1 MYKLKLAIR
10 YFLRRPITALA
21 VVAVALCV
29 FIVVVVMTVMSGLV
43 TEFRN
48 KNHNFVGD
56 CVISTDSLVG
66 FPYYAE
72 FVDQLGRQDFV
83 EATSSVVR
91 SFGLLT
97 QPNADWNLGIEI
109 MGLKPSDHIR
119 ATGFAKTLHYH
130 ALDPENVF
138 VPSYNPGLS
147 GCVVGIDLMPSSRDR
162 SGEYYHS
169 PDSPRYELII
179 SCFPLTP
186 KGGLAKAG
194 TDLVNTLSF
203 FFSDDSHSG
212 LVKVDGRVIY
222 IPLEYAQKMCG
233 MSGETPRISAVHV
246 KFTDDAALDEG
257 CEKVKQ
263 MWHAFVEANKKRQD
277 VSPLEVSLLENV
289 SVQSWID
296 NRRSVI
302 APMEKEQTM
311 LTLLF
316 GMLGIITVFVIFV
329 VFYMIISH
337 KSKDIGILR
346 SIGVSGWGVVELFTY
361 FAVIVG
367 TIGAGIGAA
376 AGCAVLVKANEI
388 EDWLFATFGFQVW
401 DRSIYAIGDI
411 PNNIEPRVLAV
422 IILSAIAASVVGAVV
437 PSVQAA
443 RKRPAEALQVN
454 QL

>member
-10 YFLRRPITALA
+10 YFLRRRITSLA

-29 FIVVVVMTVMSGLV
+29 FIVVVVMTVMNGLV
-43 TEFRN
+43 TEFRS

-72 FVDQLGRQDFV
+72 FIAELDKQNFV
-83 EATSSVVR
+83 AATSGAIR

-97 QPNADWNLGIEI
+97 QPNAEWNLGVEI
-109 MGLKPSDHIR
+109 MGINAADHIG

-138 VPSYNPGLS
+138 IPSYNPTLA
-147 GCVVGIDLMPSSRDR
+147 GCVVGIDLMPSQRNH
-162 SGEYYHS
+162 SGEYYHNPNPPS
-169 PDSPRYELII
+169 YKLII

-186 KGGLAKAG
+186 RGGLAKAG

-203 FFSDDSHSG
+203 SYSDDTQSG

-222 IPLEYAQKMCG
+222 VSFEYAQKMCG
-233 MSGETPRISAVHV
+233 MSGETPRISAIYV
-246 KFTDDAALDEG
+246 KFADGAALDES
-257 CEKVKQ
+257 CDKVRQ
-263 MWHAFVEANKKRQD
+263 MWRDFVEANKTRRQAF
-277 VSPLEVSLLENV
+277 LLENV
-289 SVQSWID
+289 SVQSWIE
-296 NRRSVI
+296 NRRSTI
-302 APMEKEQTM
+302 GPMEKEQTM

-316 GMLGIITVFVIFV
+316 AMLGIITVFVIFV

-346 SIGVSGWGVVELFTY
+346 SIGVPGRGVVELFTW

-367 TIGAGIGAA
+367 AIGAGIGAA
-376 AGCAVLVKANEI
+376 AGCGVLVKANNI
-388 EDWLFATFGFQVW
+388 EDWLFATFGFQIW

-411 PNNIEPRVLAV
+411 PNKIELHVLAV
-422 IILSAIAASVVGAVV
+422 IILSAIAASVVGALV
-437 PSVQAA
+437 PSIQAA
-443 RKRPAEALQVN
+443 RKRPADALQVN
-454 QL
+454 SL

>member
-10 YFLRRPITALA
+10 YFLRRPITAMA

-29 FIVVVVMTVMSGLV
+29 FIVVLVMTVMNGLV
-43 TEFRN
+43 REFRD

-66 FPYYAE
+66 FSYYAE
-72 FVDQLGRQDFV
+72 FVAELDKQQFV
-83 EATSSVVR
+83 AATSSVIR

-97 QPNADWNLGIEI
+97 QPNAEWNRGIEI
-109 MGLKPSDHIR
+109 MGLNAADHIGT
-119 ATGFAKTLHYH
+119 TGFAGTLHYH
-130 ALDPENVF
+130 ALDPDNAF
-138 VPSYNPGLS
+138 IPAYNPRLP
-147 GCVVGIDLMPSSRDR
+147 GCVAGIDLMPSERNR

-169 PDSPRYELII
+169 PNPPQYELII

-203 FFSDDSHSG
+203 FYSDDSHSG
-212 LVKVDGRVIY
+212 LVKVDGKMIY
-222 IPLEYAQKMCG
+222 VPFEYAQKMCG
-233 MSGETPRISAVHV
+233 MAGETPRISAVYV
-246 KFTDDAALDEG
+246 KFADGAALNES

-263 MWHAFVEANKKRQD
+263 MWRAFVGASKDRQYAF
-277 VSPLEVSLLENV
+277 LLENV

-296 NRRSVI
+296 NRRSAI

-346 SIGVSGWGVVELFTY
+346 SIGVSGWGVVELFTW
-361 FAVIVG
+361 FAAIVG
-367 TIGAGIGAA
+367 TTGAGIGAA
-376 AGCAVLVKANEI
+376 AGCGVLVKANEI

-411 PNNIEPRVLAV
+411 PNKIELHVLAV
-422 IILSAIAASVVGAVV
+422 IMLSAVAASVVGALV
-437 PSVQAA
+437 PAIQAA

-454 QL
+454 LL

>member
-10 YFLRRPITALA
+10 YFLRRRITSLA

-43 TEFRN
+43 KEFRN

-72 FVDQLGRQDFV
+72 FIAELDRQQFV
-83 EATSSVVR
+83 AATSGVIR

-109 MGLKPSDHIR
+109 MGLNPADHIG

-138 VPSYNPGLS
+138 VPDYNPKLP

-169 PDSPRYELII
+169 PDSPRYELIT

-203 FFSDDSHSG
+203 FFSDVSHSG

-233 MSGETPRISAVHV
+233 MSGETPRISAIHV
-246 KFTDDAALDEG
+246 KFTDDTALDKG

-263 MWHAFVEANKKRQD
+263 MWRAFVEANKDRQY
-277 VSPLEVSLLENV
+277 VSLLENV

-367 TIGAGIGAA
+367 TIGAGVGAA
-376 AGCAVLVKANEI
+376 AGCAVLVRANEI

-411 PNNIEPRVLAV
+411 PNKIEPRVLAV
-422 IILSAIAASVVGAVV
+422 IILSAVAASVVGALV
-437 PSVQAA
+437 PSIQAA

-454 QL
+454 LL

>member
-1 MYKLKLAIR
+1 
-10 YFLRRPITALA
+10 
-21 VVAVALCV
+21 
-29 FIVVVVMTVMSGLV
+29 
-43 TEFRN
+43 
-48 KNHNFVGD
+48 
-56 CVISTDSLVG
+56 
-66 FPYYAE
+66 
-72 FVDQLGRQDFV
+72 
-83 EATSSVVR
+83 
-91 SFGLLT
+91 
-97 QPNADWNLGIEI
+97 

-138 VPSYNPGLS
+138 VPSYNPGLA
-147 GCVVGIDLMPSSRDR
+147 GCIVGIDLMPSSRDR

-169 PDSPRYELII
+169 PNSPRYELII

-203 FFSDDSHSG
+203 FYSDDSHSG

-222 IPLEYAQKMCG
+222 IPLDYAQKMCG

-246 KFTDDAALDEG
+246 KFTDDTALDEG
-257 CEKVKQ
+257 CRKIKQ
-263 MWHAFVEANKKRQD
+263 MWRTFVEANKDRQYA
-277 VSPLEVSLLENV
+277 SLLENV
-289 SVQSWID
+289 SVQSWVD

-361 FAVIVG
+361 FAVIAGVV
-367 TIGAGIGAA
+367 GAGIGAA
-376 AGCAVLVKANEI
+376 AGCGVLVRANEI
-388 EDWLFATFGFQVW
+388 EDWLFARFGFQVW

-411 PNNIEPRVLAV
+411 PNKIELHVLAV
-422 IILSAIAASVVGAVV
+422 IMLAAVAASVVGALV
-437 PSVQAA
+437 PAIQAA

>member
-1 MYKLKLAIR
+1 MMYKLKLAIR
-10 YFLRRPITALA
+10 YFLRRPITATA

-29 FIVVVVMTVMSGLV
+29 FIVVVVMTVMNGLV
-43 TEFRN
+43 REFRD

-72 FVDQLGRQDFV
+72 FVDELGRQDFV
-83 EATSSVVR
+83 AATSSVVR

-109 MGLKPSDHIR
+109 MGLNAADHIG
-119 ATGFAKTLHYH
+119 ATGFAQTLHYH

-138 VPSYNPGLS
+138 VPGYNPRLA

-212 LVKVDGRVIY
+212 LVKVDGKMIY
-222 IPLEYAQKMCG
+222 VPLEYAQKMCG

-246 KFTDDAALDEG
+246 KFTDDAALDES
-257 CEKVKQ
+257 CRKVKH
-263 MWHAFVEANKKRQD
+263 MWRAFVETNKDR
-277 VSPLEVSLLENV
+277 LYVSLLENV

-361 FAVIVG
+361 FAAIVG

-376 AGCAVLVKANEI
+376 AGCAVLVEANDI
-388 EDWLFATFGFQVW
+388 EDWLFSTFGFQVW

-411 PNNIEPRVLAV
+411 PNKIEPRVLAV
-422 IILSAIAASVVGAVV
+422 IMLSAVAASVVGALV
-437 PSVQAA
+437 PSIQAA

-454 QL
+454 LL

>member
-10 YFLRRPITALA
+10 YFLRRRITSLA

-29 FIVVVVMTVMSGLV
+29 FIVVVVMTVMNGLV
-43 TEFRN
+43 REFRS

-72 FVDQLGRQDFV
+72 FIAELDKQGFV
-83 EATSSVVR
+83 AARSGAIR

-97 QPNADWNLGIEI
+97 QPGAEWNLGIEI
-109 MGLKPSDHIR
+109 MGINAADHIG

-130 ALDPENVF
+130 ELDPENAF
-138 VPSYNPGLS
+138 VPAYDPKRP
-147 GCVVGIDLMPSSRDR
+147 GCVVGIDLMPRGRNR
-162 SGEYYHS
+162 SGEYSWS
-169 PDSPRYELII
+169 PNPPSYELII

-186 KGGLAKAG
+186 KGGLAKLG

-203 FFSDDSHSG
+203 SYSDDTHSG

-222 IPLEYAQKMCG
+222 VPFEYAQKMCG
-233 MSGETPRISAVHV
+233 MSGETPRISAVYV
-246 KFTDDAALDEG
+246 KFADGADLGESCD
-257 CEKVKQ
+257 KVRQ
-263 MWHAFVEANKKRQD
+263 MWRAFVEANKDREHADLK
-277 VSPLEVSLLENV
+277 VSLLANV
-289 SVQSWID
+289 SVESWIE
-296 NRRSVI
+296 NRRSII
-302 APMEKEQTM
+302 APMEKEQIM

-316 GMLGIITVFVIFV
+316 AMLGIITVFVIFV

-376 AGCAVLVKANEI
+376 AGCGVLGKANEI
-388 EDWLFATFGFQVW
+388 ENWLFAKFGFQIW

-411 PNNIEPRVLAV
+411 PNKIELHVLAV
-422 IILSAIAASVVGAVV
+422 IILSAVAASVVGALV
-437 PSVQAA
+437 PAIQAA

-454 QL
+454 SL

>member
-10 YFLRRPITALA
+10 YFLRRRITAIA
-21 VVAVALCV
+21 VAAVALCV
-29 FIVVVVMTVMSGLV
+29 FIVVVVMTVMNGLV
-43 TEFRN
+43 SEFRS

-72 FVDQLGRQDFV
+72 FIAELDKQQFV
-83 EATSSVVR
+83 AATSGVIR
-91 SFGLLT
+91 SYGLLT
-97 QPNADWNLGIEI
+97 QPGADWNLGIEI
-109 MGLKPSDHIR
+109 MGINAADHIG

-130 ALDPENVF
+130 KFDPENAF
-138 VPSYNPGLS
+138 IPAYNPALV

-169 PDSPRYELII
+169 QNPPRYELII

-186 KGGLAKAG
+186 KGGLARAG

-203 FFSDDSHSG
+203 FYSDDSQSE
-212 LVKVDGRVIY
+212 LVKVDGKMIY
-222 IPLEYAQKMCG
+222 VPFEYAQKMCG

-246 KFTDDAALDEG
+246 KFTDGAALDEN
-257 CEKVKQ
+257 CNKVRQ
-263 MWHAFVEANKKRQD
+263 MWRAFVEANKDRRYA
-277 VSPLEVSLLENV
+277 SLLENV
-289 SVQSWID
+289 SVQSWIE
-296 NRRSVI
+296 NRRSTI
-302 APMEKEQTM
+302 GPMEKEQTM
-311 LTLLF
+311 LILLF

-346 SIGVSGWGVVELFTY
+346 SIGVPERGVVELFIY

-367 TIGAGIGAA
+367 AIGAGIGAA
-376 AGCAVLVKANEI
+376 AGCGVLVKANDI
-388 EDWLFATFGFQVW
+388 EGWLFATFKYQVW

-411 PNNIEPRVLAV
+411 PNKIELHVLAV
-422 IILSAIAASVVGAVV
+422 IMLSAVAASVVGALV
-437 PSVQAA
+437 PAIQAA